1 MGIRENLK
9 SFRKKKKLTQRE
21 LATNSGVS
29 YSMVSKLES
38 GEQTN
43 PSLDTLELLADA
55 LDVTVSQLASNSDV
69 FKEFNTIMHGTL
81 EELKNE
87 INSLEPYNYVDYK
100 LREFLCDEKV
110 SQFFS
115 IQTIPPEIFDDITKS
130 IINYINFQFSEY
142 NNKK

>member
-1 MGIRENLK
+1 MSIRENLK
-9 SFRKKKKLTQRE
+9 LFRKKKKLTQKQ
-21 LATNSGVS
+21 LANNSGVS

-55 LDVTVSQLASNSDV
+55 LDITVSQLASDSNV
-69 FKEFNTIMHGTL
+69 FKEFDTIMHDTL
-81 EELKNE
+81 EELKKE

-115 IQTIPPEIFDDITKS
+115 IQTMPPEMFDDITKS